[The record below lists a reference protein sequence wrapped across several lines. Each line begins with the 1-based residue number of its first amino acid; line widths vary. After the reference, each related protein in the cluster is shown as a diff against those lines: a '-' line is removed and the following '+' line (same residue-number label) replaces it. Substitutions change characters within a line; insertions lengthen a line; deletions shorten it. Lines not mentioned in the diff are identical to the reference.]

1 MKHNQLPPY
10 CPLFLNIR
18 GKKCLVVGGG
28 TVALRKIEALLKHGA
43 QVEIISP
50 VLCTRLN
57 QLVESEAIHW
67 LRRDYQMGDLKDALL
82 AIATTDDVKTNERIA
97 EEARQRKILVNVVDN
112 PQLSDFIVPSYF
124 NRGNIAIAVS
134 TSGRSPALARKLRSQ
149 LEREVGIEYAQLTLI
164 VEEVRFELKQQGVSI
179 DSDTWQKAL
188 DLDLL
193 IKLVKAGRTQE
204 ARNTLFND
212 LKVHGQSKQ

>member
-50 VLCTRLN
+50 VLCPRLN

>member
-28 TVALRKIEALLKHGA
+28 TVALRKTEALLKHGA

-67 LRRDYQMGDLKDALL
+67 LRRDYQAGDLKDALL
-82 AIATTDDVKTNERIA
+82 AIATTDDVKTNEMIA

-124 NRGNIAIAVS
+124 NRDNIAIAVS

-149 LEREVGIEYAQLTLI
+149 LEREVGVEYAQLTLI
-164 VEEVRFELKQQGVSI
+164 VEEVRFKLKQQGVSI

-193 IKLVKAGRTQE
+193 INLVKAGRTQE
-204 ARNTLFND
+204 ARDTLFND
-212 LKVHGQSKQ
+212 LKVQGQSKQ

>member
-28 TVALRKIEALLKHGA
+28 TVALRKTEALLKHGA

-67 LRRDYQMGDLKDALL
+67 LRRDYQAGDLKDALL
-82 AIATTDDVKTNERIA
+82 AIATTDDVKTNEMIA

-149 LEREVGIEYAQLTLI
+149 LESEVGVEYAQLALI

-193 IKLVKAGRTQE
+193 INLVKAGRTQE

-212 LKVHGQSKQ
+212 LKVQGQSKQ

>member
-67 LRRDYQMGDLKDALL
+67 LRRDYQVGDLKDALL

-164 VEEVRFELKQQGVSI
+164 VEEVRFEHKQQGVSI

-193 IKLVKAGRTQE
+193 INLVKAGRTQE